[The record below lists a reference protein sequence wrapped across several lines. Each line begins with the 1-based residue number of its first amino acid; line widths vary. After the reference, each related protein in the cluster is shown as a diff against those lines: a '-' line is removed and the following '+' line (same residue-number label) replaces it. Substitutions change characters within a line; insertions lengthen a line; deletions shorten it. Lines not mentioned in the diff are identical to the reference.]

1 MQHLTSRLILR
12 PPVRDDLAR
21 LLQIY
26 GDQATNQFNPS
37 GPLRSISQASALLER
52 WLSHWAT
59 VGYGQ
64 WAISTQAEPDHV
76 IGFGGID
83 TRAYLDE
90 ERMNLGYRFGVE
102 AWGQG
107 YATEL
112 GHAALAY
119 GFEAL
124 CAPAIFAVVRPA
136 HAASI
141 RVLRKVGMLH
151 TGDLDDVPGGAPS
164 WVFTAH
170 PDKG

>member
-64 WAISTQAEPDHV
+64 WAIEPDHV

-170 PDKG
+170 LDKG